1 MHTRRK
7 FVKTMAIGAAG
18 VYAANSMFACVV
30 EARRKLANIGYIT
43 GILGRNLGERD
54 WQSMFKA
61 TAEYGYTEIETGN
74 YLGDSAASFLS
85 YCNEIGLKPI
95 AGGMGFSDDPE
106 KINEALDRLNSL
118 ELKYSI
124 SYWPWTGGAPFTLD
138 DCKKSVEVL
147 NKMGEMSKSRGLT
160 FCWHNH
166 DHEFVVMENG
176 KTPFDY
182 LMQHTD
188 PALVKCELD
197 IYWTQQG
204 GADPV
209 ETLKKYKGRYPILH
223 VKDMAPGE
231 EQDFACPGDG
241 IIDWPAVFSE
251 SADQGIKHYFVERDN
266 AEDGLACLRS
276 SAEYLLN
283 LRF

>member
-1 MHTRRK
+1 MYTRRN
-7 FVKTMAIGAAG
+7 FVKTMAVGAAG
-18 VYAANSMFACVV
+18 VYAANSLMACSM
-30 EARRKLANIGYIT
+30 ESERKIGNIGYIT
-43 GILGRNLGERD
+43 GILGRNLGEKD
-54 WQSMFKA
+54 WQSMLKA

-85 YCNEIGLKPI
+85 FCNDIGLKPI
-95 AGGMGFSDDPE
+95 AGGMGFSDDPDR
-106 KINEALDRLNSL
+106 INEALDRLNAL
-118 ELKYSI
+118 ELNYSI

-138 DCKKSVEVL
+138 DCKKSVEIL
-147 NKMGEMSKSRGLT
+147 NKMGEMSKNRGLT

-166 DHEFVVMENG
+166 DHEFVAMENG
-176 KTPFDY
+176 ETPFDY
-182 LMQHTD
+182 LMEHTD
-188 PALVKCELD
+188 KELVQCELD
-197 IYWTQQG
+197 IYWTKKG

-266 AEDGLACLRS
+266 AVDGLGCLRS